1 MLKMLLDAGGGKCC
15 VRGAEREEGRAGG
28 ERGHAFPHPH
38 TTLPTGIVLTN
49 DGNAILR
56 EIDVT
61 HPAAKVREERRRERE
76 MDRCSFTP
84 SRSPHHT
91 TTHPQSVIE
100 LSRTQD
106 EEVGDGTTSVII
118 LAGEL
123 LSAAEPLLDR
133 RVHPTVLIRGYAA
146 AQAAALEAVRALAFD
161 VDVTDRDAMLR
172 VLRACMGTKYS
183 SRVGADIPTLALD
196 AVSIVAV
203 PSPPGSDAPPDVDVK
218 RYAKVEKIPGGDVSD
233 SRVLK
238 GVMFNKDVVAP
249 GRMAR
254 TLRNPRILLLDCA
267 LEYKKS
273 ESQTSVELTNEEDW
287 SALLAQEE
295 AAVKAQCDTIAAL
308 KPDLVITEKGLSDL
322 AVHHLTKAGITA
334 IRRVRK
340 TDNNR
345 IARAVGATIVN
356 RVEEATEADVG
367 TGAGLFEVVKLGD
380 EFYTFIVDCA
390 APKACTV
397 LLRGA
402 SKDVL
407 NEVERNLADA
417 LGVARNLYRCPRLV
431 PGGGAAEMAAAGA
444 CARARPRSPPALKPA
459 RWPPPAA
466 PWRSSPALWPPT
478 VAPTSSAP

>member
-1 MLKMLLDAGGGKCC
+1 MGVGAPEWA
-15 VRGAEREEGRAGG
+15 RG
-28 ERGHAFPHPH
+28 
-38 TTLPTGIVLTN
+38 
-49 DGNAILR
+49 
-56 EIDVT
+56 
-61 HPAAKVREERRRERE
+61 RERHPWGV
-76 MDRCSFTP
+76 RRASLCFP
-84 SRSPHHT
+84 SRSPLSPPPHHPLPT
-91 TTHPQSVIE
+91 QSVIE

-172 VLRACMGTKYS
+172 VLRACVGTKYS

-203 PSPPGSDAPPDVDVK
+203 PTPPGSNAPPDVDVK

-233 SRVLK
+233 CRVLK

-267 LEYKKS
+267 LEYKKG

-308 KPDLVITEKGLSDL
+308 RPDLLITEKGLSDL
-322 AVHHLTKAGITA
+322 AVHHLTKAGIAA
-334 IRRVRK
+334 IRRLRK

-345 IARAVGATIVN
+345 IARAVGATIVHRRRGSDGGRHRHGRRPFRSRQAGGRVLHVYCGLCGAESVHCPPARRVQR
-356 RVEEATEADVG
+356 RVERSG
-367 TGAGLFEVVKLGD
+367 TQPGRRPRRRPQPVPLPPPGAGWRRRRDGGRGGLRARGVRRRVGRSRRARCRGPRPGSYPPHPGRQLWRQRHPNGD
-380 EFYTFIVDCA
+380 
-390 APKACTV
+390 
-397 LLRGA
+397 R
-402 SKDVL
+402 
-407 NEVERNLADA
+407 
-417 LGVARNLYRCPRLV
+417 
-431 PGGGAAEMAAAGA
+431 AAGQ
-444 CARARPRSPPALKPA
+444 ARGREG
-459 RWPPPAA
+459 WG
-466 PWRSSPALWPPT
+466 W
-478 VAPTSSAP
+478 